1 MTTDYDKIKTFR
13 NTCAGFP
20 RYMRVETTE
29 LAEGYAKAVMPV
41 WDELRN
47 PQGAVHGGVLHILA
61 DEAASSAAISHGQWV
76 ATISSDFHFLRAG
89 LDTSCL
95 TAVAR
100 ELKFG
105 KRACVY
111 SVEVTDQ
118 DGTVLACGTFTVAML
133 GRPIEV

>member
-1 MTTDYDKIKTFR
+1 MTVDYDKIKQFR
-13 NTCAGFP
+13 NTCTGFP
-20 RYMRVETTE
+20 RFMQVETTE
-29 LAEGYAKAVMPV
+29 LSEGYAKAVMPV
-41 WDELRN
+41 WDDLRN
-47 PQGAVHGGVLHILA
+47 PQGAVHGGVLHTLA
-61 DEAASSAAISHGQWV
+61 DEAVSSAAISHGQWV

-89 LDTSCL
+89 LNTSRL

>member
-1 MTTDYDKIKTFR
+1 MPDYDKIKTFR

-20 RYMRVETTE
+20 RFMRVETTE
-29 LAEGYAKAVMPV
+29 LSEGYAKAVMPV
-41 WDELRN
+41 WDDLRN

-61 DEAASSAAISHGQWV
+61 DEAVSSAAISHGQWV

-89 LDTSCL
+89 LNTASL